1 MDFFKKMFEKKE
13 CSICQGEI
21 GLLGNRKL
29 EDGNMCK
36 ECAKKLS
43 PWFEERRH
51 ATVEQIN
58 EQLVYRMENFKAL
71 SDFCPGK
78 SYGEDDVMYV
88 EDRMGTPYR
97 FVVAKT
103 KDYRSENTDIIS
115 FSDVSSCMLDLDENH
130 TELKYTNQEK
140 ERVSYNPPRYE
151 YRYNFYVVLGIMNN
165 PYFDEIRFKLNK
177 HTVRVETERIPVRV
191 GAGMMAAMMNN
202 MLLDPAYDREWRKYK
217 RMYDDIEY
225 LVNRGKSSAGVGNV
239 NASAQL
245 MYCPNCGEKNDGG
258 KYCKNCGF
266 YLK

>member
-1 MDFFKKMFEKKE
+1 MDFLKKMFEKKE

-58 EQLVYRMENFKAL
+58 EQLVYRMENFRAL
-71 SDFCPGK
+71 SDFNPNK
-78 SYGEDDVMYV
+78 RYGEGDVIHV
-88 EDRMGTPYR
+88 EERMGMPYR

-103 KDYRSENTDIIS
+103 NDFRKENADIIA
-115 FSDVSSCMLDLDENH
+115 FTDVSSIMLDLKENS
-130 TELKYTNQEK
+130 TELKYTNQQK

-151 YRYNFYVVLGIMNN
+151 YRYEFYVVLGIMNN
-165 PYFDEIRFKLNK
+165 PYIDEIRFRLNK
-177 HTVRVETERIPVRV
+177 HTVRVESEQLPQNLGNNLTTYIL
-191 GAGMMAAMMNN
+191 NN
-202 MLLDPAYDREWRKYK
+202 MLSDPSSDQEWRKYK

-225 LVNRGKSSAGVGNV
+225 LVNRGRASNGFV
-239 NASAQL
+239 NESISNQPNF
-245 MYCPNCGEKNDGG
+245 CPNCGTKNRGG
-258 KYCKNCGF
+258 KYCVECG
-266 YLK
+266 YVIQ